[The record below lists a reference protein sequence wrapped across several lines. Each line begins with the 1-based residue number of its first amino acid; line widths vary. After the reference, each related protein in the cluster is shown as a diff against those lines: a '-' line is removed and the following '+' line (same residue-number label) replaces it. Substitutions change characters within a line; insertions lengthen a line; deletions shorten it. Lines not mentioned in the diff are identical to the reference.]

1 MNENNI
7 LNENKEAMEAIT
19 EFAKACYA
27 KGSRDTIIGVMVGA
41 GLVVVGYASMT
52 LYQICKDRK
61 ETKKLK
67 KSINEFC
74 EFVKEGE
81 S

>member
-7 LNENKEAMEAIT
+7 LNENKEAMDGIT

-27 KGSRDTIIGVMVGA
+27 KGSRDTIIGVIVGA
-41 GLVVVGYASMT
+41 GLVAAGYT
-52 LYQICKDRK
+52 GVFLYKLCKDRRDAK
-61 ETKKLK
+61 NLK
-67 KSINEFC
+67 KSIDEFC
-74 EFVKEGE
+74 EFVKKEE